1 MVFDLI
7 EVELRWLKGRNEY
20 ACTLV
25 LFIAFTGAKSL
36 RINFSSFKKKSKSH
50 ILVFFLK
57 NLLDYILIF
66 FNQHSEKCRENSHFV
81 YV

>member
-7 EVELRWLKGRNEY
+7 EVELRWLKERNEY
-20 ACTLV
+20 AFTLV

-36 RINFSSFKKKSKSH
+36 RINFSSFKKKYKSH
-50 ILVFFLK
+50 ILVFFKKRFRL
-57 NLLDYILIF
+57 YINF